1 MVRLITRTSILAV
14 ATLTGATGCTSLQ
27 VKSDTN
33 TALIHS
39 VQCRT
44 FGFAG
49 SFRDN
54 SPLRGTIAN
63 PVNENRL
70 RLAITGHLQG
80 LGMQSATEN
89 PDCLVGY
96 GIGSRDV
103 VENAYP
109 AGWAFGGGFGWRHGF
124 VNAWGPGWGWGPGW
138 YGPSVYREGII
149 GVDLYDAKSK
159 QPLWHATANQNLHDA
174 TGEAAEKKINA
185 AVDAIFLKYPK

>member
-1 MVRLITRTSILAV
+1 MVKLLTRLSIVTV
-14 ATLTGATGCTSLQ
+14 AAALGPTACTSLQ

-39 VQCRT
+39 VQCHT
-44 FGFAG
+44 FAWAG
-49 SFRDN
+49 SFREN

-63 PVNENRL
+63 PINENRL
-70 RLAITGHLQG
+70 RIAIAARLQT
-80 LGMQSATEN
+80 LGMQPVTEN
-89 PDCLVGY
+89 ADCLVGY

-103 VENAYP
+103 VEGAYP
-109 AGWAFGGGFGWRHGF
+109 VGWGIGAGWGRRGF
-124 VNAWGPGWGWGPGW
+124 VNAWGPGWGPGW

-159 QPLWHATANQNLHDA
+159 QPLWHATANQNLRDA